1 MPRQRPKKKQTD
13 CKKLK
18 TTRELP
24 KSGRDKE
31 LKLKDKKNSAE
42 KRKKDKKGLGKRSVK
57 DKKLKLKKRDSRNWK
72 WKRKK

>member
-1 MPRQRPKKKQTD
+1 M
-13 CKKLK
+13 K

-31 LKLKDKKNSAE
+31 LNRKDSTNSAE
-42 KRKKDKKGLGKRSVK
+42 KRKKDKKGSGEKSVK
-57 DKKLKLKKRDSRNWK
+57 DKRLKLKKRDSRNWK